1 MADRLEDIL
10 DDLGNS
16 GNGEKTSVGEM
27 LDAFKNRS
35 LGVLLTLLG
44 ALAAIPVIGG
54 LPGAPLVLC
63 VLIFVAIGQ
72 SIFAYGGLWA
82 PERIR
87 RVEINSAKLAKGIDR
102 AKPWA
107 RRIDGLVKNR
117 LAWLAEGKIATTAIV
132 TSATI
137 LALSFLPL
145 SFVPWGVGAPAL
157 AITAFGLALLGK
169 DGLFALFGYAFVAA
183 TLYVALV
190 FLPGFWFIPE
200 IWATGE

>member
-1 MADRLEDIL
+1 MANKLEDIL
-10 DDLGNS
+10 DHLGNS
-16 GNGEKTSVGEM
+16 GNGETTSIGEM

-63 VLIFVAIGQ
+63 ILIFVAIGQ
-72 SIFAYGGLWA
+72 SIFSDGGLWA
-82 PERIR
+82 PQRLRRI
-87 RVEINSAKLAKGIDR
+87 EINSAKLAKGIGK

-107 RRIDGLVKNR
+107 RRIDNLVKNR
-117 LAWLAEGKIATTAIV
+117 LSWFAEGRIATFAI
-132 TSATI
+132 TTCATI

-200 IWATGE
+200 IWES